1 MGEVFNDSET
11 DIKRCI
17 VMIFHC
23 FDALELC
30 GIRVIV
36 KKVNDV
42 AVMNTG
48 CPLLFLQQRAESHK
62 IGLTSSEEC
71 VIIQTTA
78 FSAKA

>member
-30 GIRVIV
+30 GIRE
-36 KKVNDV
+36 K
-42 AVMNTG
+42 
-48 CPLLFLQQRAESHK
+48 
-62 IGLTSSEEC
+62 
-71 VIIQTTA
+71 
-78 FSAKA
+78 

>member
-30 GIRVIV
+30 GIREFSKNVTCEYSDYTNAFLWIVIYSIDDN
-36 KKVNDV
+36 KKKRK
-42 AVMNTG
+42 
-48 CPLLFLQQRAESHK
+48 LFEFE
-62 IGLTSSEEC
+62 TD
-71 VIIQTTA
+71 
-78 FSAKA
+78 

>member
-30 GIRVIV
+30 GIRKIIIEG
-36 KKVNDV
+36 KVRTFRHGRK
-42 AVMNTG
+42 AFKT
-48 CPLLFLQQRAESHK
+48 PKQRCFK
-62 IGLTSSEEC
+62 
-71 VIIQTTA
+71 
-78 FSAKA
+78 